1 METLRLS
8 RYVTLVLHA
17 PYVFIP
23 SSLKYEALS
32 QDLLR
37 LASGYDEDVAAIA
50 CFDIGEFAK
59 HYPNGRML
67 AKSVGVRDVV
77 MKLIDHENPEL
88 QRHALLCVSKILIQN
103 PQVSF
108 TETTQWVVMHRQ
120 SLIASFL
127 TSTLLVHR
135 SDLMPTGMLF
145 VATSIR

>member
-1 METLRLS
+1 MTSVFFTL
-8 RYVTLVLHA
+8 
-17 PYVFIP
+17 
-23 SSLKYEALS
+23 SLTCEALS

-67 AKSVGVRDVV
+67 AKSLGVRDVV

-103 PQVSF
+103 RQVSF
-108 TETTQWVVMHRQ
+108 TETTQWVEVHRQ
-120 SLIASFL
+120 RLIASFL
-127 TSTLLVHR
+127 ASTLLVHL
-135 SDLMPTGMLF
+135 SDLMPNCKLL
-145 VATSIR
+145 VAASIR